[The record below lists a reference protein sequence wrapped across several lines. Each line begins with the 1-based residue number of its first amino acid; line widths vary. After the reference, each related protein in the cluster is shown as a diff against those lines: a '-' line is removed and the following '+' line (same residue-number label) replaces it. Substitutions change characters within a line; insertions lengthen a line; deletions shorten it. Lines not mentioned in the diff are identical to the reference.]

1 MNYELDQISEELT
14 EAISESFENLFFAD
28 IEQCVS
34 VNEIETEEEALIVS
48 VDTIAP
54 FKGKVGLII
63 DKEMSEE
70 IVMEMVGGDFDLI
83 DKEMIADALSE
94 IGNTI
99 VGRFLSKI
107 VPEDEEFSLGF
118 PECIKWNPNDY
129 NYKSSENCKLFD
141 LELEDKHVFCVL
153 NKD

>member
-1 MNYELDQISEELT
+1 MNYELDQISDELT

-28 IEQCVS
+28 IERCVS
-34 VNEIETEEEALIVS
+34 VNEIDTEEDSLLVS

-63 DKEMSEE
+63 DKETSEE

-83 DKEMIADALSE
+83 NKDMIADALSE

-118 PECIKWNPNDY
+118 PECTKWDPAEY
-129 NYKSSENCKLFD
+129 NCKSSENCKLFD
-141 LELEDKHVFCVL
+141 LELEDKHVFCIL
-153 NKD
+153 NRD